1 MFTDGLVERRNV
13 PLDENIDRLRK
24 VVTATH
30 PEVVCRSV
38 LAAMLDDEAPWT
50 TWPSSS
56 SGETQLASD

>member
-1 MFTDGLVERRNV
+1 VERRHV

-38 LAAMLDDEAPWT
+38 LAAMLDDWAP
-50 TWPSSS
+50 
-56 SGETQLASD
+56 QDDLAVLVVRRIAQRASD